1 MSDGP
6 DRGRSE
12 PRQAEQRADGT
23 EDDDEQEVQVET
35 RAFDEATLLFTD
47 DQSEGVKRNGN
58 SNKTNAREFIGVFA
72 VLLKTY
78 EVICVSM
85 KMRMNTR
92 SAGTT
97 EAPIIQVG
105 KGCLSPNGLI
115 SQLLFS
121 GDVTEK
127 PEGTLSF

>member
-1 MSDGP
+1 MF
-6 DRGRSE
+6 R
-12 PRQAEQRADGT
+12 
-23 EDDDEQEVQVET
+23 
-35 RAFDEATLLFTD
+35 
-47 DQSEGVKRNGN
+47 K
-58 SNKTNAREFIGVFA
+58 
-72 VLLKTY
+72 KTY

-97 EAPIIQVG
+97 DAPIIHVG
-105 KGCLSPNGLI
+105 KGCLSPNGLTN
-115 SQLLFS
+115 QLLFS